1 MSRRRGRIVIVS
13 DLRPKELL
21 RIAEEIAIDSQCG
34 IDDLRGEARKGFHI
48 YDANGEPPIYTL
60 GTLIASS
67 AGILRVPLD
76 IEICADRNKRDDGR
90 IALDWIET
98 GSSLRP
104 NVCRTFVESLA
115 DEIENRI
122 GLDGGEVFESYDD

>member
-1 MSRRRGRIVIVS
+1 MSRRRGRIVIVG

-21 RIAEEIAIDSQCG
+21 RIAEETAVDSRCG
-34 IDDLRGEARKGFHI
+34 IDDLRGEERKGFHI
-48 YDANGEPPIYTL
+48 YDAKGEPPIYTI

-67 AGILRVPLD
+67 VGALRVPMD
-76 IEICADRNKRDDGR
+76 IEVTAHRNKNGDGR
-90 IALDWIET
+90 ITLDWIET
-98 GSSLRP
+98 GSPLRP
-104 NVCRTFVESLA
+104 NVCRMFVESLA